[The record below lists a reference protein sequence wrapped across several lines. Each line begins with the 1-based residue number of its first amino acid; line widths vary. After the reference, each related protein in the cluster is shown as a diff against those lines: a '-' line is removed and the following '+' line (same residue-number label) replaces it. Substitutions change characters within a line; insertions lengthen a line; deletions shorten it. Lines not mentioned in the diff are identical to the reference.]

1 MATYLV
7 STGPADDDLPI
18 HVDDSTRVT
27 LDADNSIV
35 IRQERS
41 STFPGALVTVT
52 DVDALTRALTQAQ
65 LVQAERFANDTRP
78 MTDDHRRA
86 IFAALFG
93 VHGTIS
99 RQRRLGII
107 SAIVRRPVLSL
118 STQPGVPMPLTRAE
132 ATHVLDV
139 LNA

>member
-18 HVDDSTRVT
+18 HVDDATSVT
-27 LDADNSIV
+27 LNADNDIQ
-35 IRQERS
+35 IRQQN
-41 STFPGALVTVT
+41 GAGQRLGIMVR
-52 DVDALTRALTQAQ
+52 DVDALTRALDRAQ
-65 LVQAERFANDTRP
+65 LIQAERFANDTRP
-78 MTDDHRRA
+78 MTDDHRKA
-86 IFAALFG
+86 IFAALRD

-118 STQPGVPMPLTRAE
+118 STQPSIPMPLTRAE